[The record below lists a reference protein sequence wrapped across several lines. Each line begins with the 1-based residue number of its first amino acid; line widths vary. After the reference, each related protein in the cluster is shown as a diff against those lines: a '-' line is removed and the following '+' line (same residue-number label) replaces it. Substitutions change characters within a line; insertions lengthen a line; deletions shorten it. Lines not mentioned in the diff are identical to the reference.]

1 MTLNVQKN
9 DASKVYDSIKENLI
23 KLGSNS
29 RIKEAETLF
38 FEEK

>member
-1 MTLNVQKN
+1 M
-9 DASKVYDSIKENLI
+9 VYDSIKETLI
-23 KLGSNS
+23 KLDSNS